1 MLLGWAGRGAV
12 WPVTHDHYRRVSLS
26 YGCDTAIKRVQFR
39 MQAKCCGLVLFQVQS
54 KP

>member
-1 MLLGWAGRGAV
+1 MLPGRRAV
-12 WPVTHDHYRRVSLS
+12 WPVTHDHYRWVSLS

-39 MQAKCCGLVLFQVQS
+39 MQAKRCGLVLVQVQL